1 MRTGR
6 GLHWNGFVMLWIW
19 MLSFRSRPVGQG
31 RVDDRLGG
39 EWITVDVLWVVVGCT
54 AWLTRAVMARYQTSR
69 GVDGA
74 AAGVGTPVEVVV
86 RRDLR

>member
-1 MRTGR
+1 MIGW
-6 GLHWNGFVMLWIW
+6 GVSGSLLMFCG
-19 MLSFRSRPVGQG
+19 
-31 RVDDRLGG
+31 
-39 EWITVDVLWVVVGCT
+39 VVVGCT